1 MAAFVQRAHPRQ
13 ALQVPIKYRPA
24 QSNHFIG
31 ARTLNYSNDGLCLEV
46 NQKVE
51 PETEIYVV
59 MENYTPGQ
67 AGPEGY
73 RSYLT
78 SVRWVRPLAAQRNQG
93 FVAGTQI
100 MARSHDTPEV
110 PVDEPRQICD
120 LCGDLIQECQLH
132 CTDENAQLCAP
143 CYHHYCKIP
152 KGKTRECVDRFIV
165 GNVV

>member
-24 QSNHFIG
+24 QSDQFIG
-31 ARTLNYSNDGLCLEV
+31 ARTLNYSNDGLCLKV
-46 NQKVE
+46 DQKVE
-51 PETEIYVV
+51 PETEICVV
-59 MENYTPGQ
+59 MEHYTPGQ

-78 SVRWVRPLAAQRNQG
+78 RVRWVRPLAAHRDQG

-110 PVDEPRQICD
+110 RVDGPRQICD
-120 LCGDLIQECQLH
+120 MCGDLIQECRLQ
-132 CTDENAQLCAP
+132 CTDENAQLCAT